1 MNLKVS
7 NQGGAENLNLEM
19 ITSKEVKINKGDK
32 SNISDTNTNET
43 KDKYTK
49 GQVDNAIK
57 RLNHF
62 LTDDKTHA
70 EYSVHKDLNRIM
82 IKIID
87 DETEEVILEVPP
99 ENLVDMVAKMCEL
112 AGVLVDKKA

>member
-7 NQGGAENLNLEM
+7 NQGGSENLNLEM
-19 ITSKEVKINKGDK
+19 VTNKEVQVKSIDK
-32 SNISDTNTNET
+32 SDKSTNET
-43 KDKYTK
+43 KDKYNK
-49 GQVDNAIK
+49 SQVDKAIK

-87 DETEEVILEVPP
+87 DETDEVILEVPP

-112 AGVLVDKKA
+112 AGVLVDKKV